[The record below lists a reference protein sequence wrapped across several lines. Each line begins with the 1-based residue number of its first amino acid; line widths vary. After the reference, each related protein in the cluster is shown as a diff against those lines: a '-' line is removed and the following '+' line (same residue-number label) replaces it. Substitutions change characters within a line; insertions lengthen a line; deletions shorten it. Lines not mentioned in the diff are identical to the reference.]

1 MIESRFVFL
10 SRRDTYGSYLAP
22 SVRAFSLSSS
32 FQSSPHVCL
41 FHVPLFW
48 LQASSRLTLSRFSSL
63 QVREEGMYKA
73 CKNPKEIIIVLK
85 NGLRVAAKSWGD
97 ASSPQ
102 KAMALHGW
110 MDNAGSFDTLGPY
123 LGGAGLYVVSIDFI
137 GHGRSQ
143 HVPPETEPYFMNYVL
158 QVIDVAHA
166 LGWESFNLIA
176 HSMGAA
182 VATLVASVAPEMVR
196 SMVLF
201 DALGPISS
209 RVSSAKQLEDAIR
222 DRRIFLNR
230 KPKIYPSVS
239 DAIHKLRENN
249 PDIAEASAKNIV
261 TRGTHQVE
269 GGVQFCHD
277 PRLLAKSMTVFR
289 EPDVLDYLTRIRC
302 PVLLLWAQGTVDR
315 YKFNTPV
322 LSSSSAPQPSLSS
335 SQVTSSPS
343 SPSSSSPSPI
353 GARAYDH
360 PDARSDF
367 SSNPSDSSSNDKDSS
382 SSSNLSSRPEQ
393 VTPSLPLPRHDTTE
407 QRPEVENPKNSFN
420 ASSDAT
426 SSSSSSS
433 PSSSADSS
441 ASASDGTYMGLMAQ
455 LFDRRMAEIQFL
467 TKVVLPGT
475 HHVHSDS
482 PLTVLPHV
490 LPFLLPTKAKL

>member
-1 MIESRFVFL
+1 
-10 SRRDTYGSYLAP
+10 
-22 SVRAFSLSSS
+22 
-32 FQSSPHVCL
+32 
-41 FHVPLFW
+41 
-48 LQASSRLTLSRFSSL
+48 
-63 QVREEGMYKA
+63 MYKA
-73 CKNPKEIIIVLK
+73 CKNAKEIIIVLK
-85 NGLRVAAKSWGD
+85 NGLRVAGKSWGD
-97 ASSPQ
+97 PTSPQ

-239 DAIHKLRENN
+239 DAIKKLRENN
-249 PDIAEASAKNIV
+249 PDIAESSAKNIV

-289 EPDVLDYLTRIRC
+289 EADVLDYLTRIRC

-315 YKFNTPV
+315 YKFNTPI
-322 LSSSSAPQPSLSS
+322 LSSNSS
-335 SQVTSSPS
+335 SQTTATSSSTPS
-343 SPSSSSPSPI
+343 SPSSSSSSSPSAL

-367 SSNPSDSSSNDKDSS
+367 SSSEADSTPSHPSSNT
-382 SSSNLSSRPEQ
+382 PEH
-393 VTPSLPLPRHDTTE
+393 VAPSLPLPRHDTTE

-420 ASSDAT
+420 ASSDLPP
-426 SSSSSSS
+426 SSS
-433 PSSSADSS
+433 PSSPSDSTPPASDSS
-441 ASASDGTYMGLMAQ
+441 YMGLMAQ

>member
-1 MIESRFVFL
+1 MSAKQ
-10 SRRDTYGSYLAP
+10 YG
-22 SVRAFSLSSS
+22 V
-32 FQSSPHVCL
+32 
-41 FHVPLFW
+41 
-48 LQASSRLTLSRFSSL
+48 
-63 QVREEGMYKA
+63 
-73 CKNPKEIIIVLK
+73 CKNPKEIVVILK
-85 NGLRVAAKSWGD
+85 NGLRVAGKTWGD
-97 ASSPQ
+97 PKCGQ

-123 LGGAGLYVVSIDFI
+123 LGGAGLFVVAIDFI

-143 HVPPETEPYFMNYVL
+143 HVPQETEPYFMNYVL

-182 VATLVASVAPEMVR
+182 VATLVASVVPDMVR

-230 KPKIYPSVS
+230 KPKLYASVS
-239 DAIHKLRENN
+239 DAVRKLRENN

-261 TRGTHQVE
+261 TRGTHQME
-269 GGVQFCHD
+269 GGFQFCHD

-289 EPDVLDYLTRIRC
+289 ENDVLEHLARIRC

-322 LSSSSAPQPSLSS
+322 LSPS
-335 SQVTSSPS
+335 TSSIS
-343 SPSSSSPSPI
+343 STNGNNNTTETTSPL
-353 GARAYDH
+353 GARVYDH

-367 SSNPSDSSSNDKDSS
+367 SSSNSNPSNNASNAT
-382 SSSNLSSRPEQ
+382 N
-393 VTPSLPLPRHDTTE
+393 TPTLPSTPLTRHDTTN
-407 QRPEVENPKNSFN
+407 QRPEVENPKDSEAVSNNLSSSISN
-420 ASSDAT
+420 PSTASPPT
-426 SSSSSSS
+426 SSSQSSS
-433 PSSSADSS
+433 PPAPSSDSI
-441 ASASDGTYMGLMAQ
+441 SDSTYMGLMAQ

-482 PLTVLPHV
+482 PVTVLPHL